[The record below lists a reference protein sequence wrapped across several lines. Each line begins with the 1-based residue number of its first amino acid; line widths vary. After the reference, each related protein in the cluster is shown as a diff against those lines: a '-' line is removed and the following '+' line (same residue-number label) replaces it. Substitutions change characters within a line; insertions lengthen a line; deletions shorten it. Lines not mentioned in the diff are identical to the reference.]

1 MLIDDTL
8 LDSLAAE
15 AQASP
20 RLRMNR
26 DLRNSPADGSQR
38 MLNALERGT
47 KVPVHRHRG
56 TSETQ
61 LLLRG
66 KIDVMFYDDG
76 GRETARLR
84 LCRDEGR
91 YGVDIPAGAT
101 GWTSPRAPGTA
112 SRSSSP
118 PSSSRP
124 RTAPTS
130 PSAPRTSGDSAS
142 PPINLSSGMPPFPE
156 IVVTLTPIQVWL
168 LT

>member
-47 KVPVHRHRG
+47 
-56 TSETQ
+56 Q

-66 KIDVMFYDDG
+66 KIDVMFYDDD

-91 YGVDIPAGAT
+91 YGVDIPAGTWHSLEVIEPAVIFEAKD
-101 GWTSPRAPGTA
+101 GPYEPL
-112 SRSSSP
+112 
-118 PSSSRP
+118 RP
-124 RTAPTS
+124 EDVR
-130 PSAPRTSGDSAS
+130 
-142 PPINLSSGMPPFPE
+142 
-156 IVVTLTPIQVWL
+156 
-168 LT
+168 

>member
-1 MLIDDTL
+1 ML
-8 LDSLAAE
+8 
-15 AQASP
+15 
-20 RLRMNR
+20 
-26 DLRNSPADGSQR
+26 ADGSQR

-91 YGVDIPAGAT
+91 YGVDIPAGTWHSLEVIEPAVIFEAKD
-101 GWTSPRAPGTA
+101 GPYEPL
-112 SRSSSP
+112 
-118 PSSSRP
+118 RP
-124 RTAPTS
+124 EDVR
-130 PSAPRTSGDSAS
+130 
-142 PPINLSSGMPPFPE
+142 
-156 IVVTLTPIQVWL
+156 
-168 LT
+168 